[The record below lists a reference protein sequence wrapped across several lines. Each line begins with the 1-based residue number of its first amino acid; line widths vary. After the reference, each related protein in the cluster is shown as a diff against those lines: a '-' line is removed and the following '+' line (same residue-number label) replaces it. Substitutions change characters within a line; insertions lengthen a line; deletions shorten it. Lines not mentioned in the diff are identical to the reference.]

1 MNEQDDILA
10 GKIGLFI
17 SVILWLVCT
26 WRLCFHARRRQN
38 DQSHDSIVRGS
49 AENQQRL
56 TAPSVRWVTRRRAFH
71 VLLW

>member
-17 SVILWLVCT
+17 SVIIWLLCT
-26 WRLCFHARRRQN
+26 WRLCFHATRRQN
-38 DQSHDSIVRGS
+38 DQSQVSVSIVR
-49 AENQQRL
+49 ENQQRL